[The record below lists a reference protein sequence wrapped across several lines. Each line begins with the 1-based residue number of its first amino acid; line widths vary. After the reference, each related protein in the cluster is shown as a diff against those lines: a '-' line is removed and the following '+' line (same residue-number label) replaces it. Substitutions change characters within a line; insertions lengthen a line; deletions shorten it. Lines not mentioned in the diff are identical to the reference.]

1 MKFLRFTIFF
11 TCLMSFA
18 VASPISPVIGHRS
31 SVIEITVNRQPS
43 TINRLLPAANRQPPT
58 NLDRAA
64 FYRAIQSENK
74 SLVDA
79 QIAELNSAP
88 ADVSRDA
95 FLGAM
100 MMRRAGFGGS
110 APAKLKFFKQGR
122 RLLEGAIAGDPN
134 NAEYRFLRLMIQEN
148 APPALGYNKEEK
160 NDSEMIR
167 KSYKSLPEELQ
178 KTMADYNKK
187 SKNLKLQVS

>member
-1 MKFLRFTIFF
+1 VIRHQSSIKENTI
-11 TCLMSFA
+11 
-18 VASPISPVIGHRS
+18 
-31 SVIEITVNRQPS
+31 NRQPS
-43 TINRLLPAANRQPPT
+43 TVNYQLPTANPAFRGAGHQLST

-64 FYRAIQSENK
+64 FYKAIQSDNK

-79 QIAELNSAP
+79 QIAELNSTP
-88 ADVSRDA
+88 SDVRDA

-110 APAKLKFFKQGR
+110 PPSKLKLFRQGHK
-122 RLLEGAIAGDPN
+122 LLEGAIARDPN

-148 APPALGYNKEEK
+148 SPGALGYNKDEQK
-160 NDSEMIR
+160 DSEFIR
-167 KSYKSLPEELQ
+167 KSYSYLPEELQ
-178 KTMADYNKK
+178 KTIADYNKK